1 MDKEKIM
8 KAQDLMEIVKGF
20 EEMSEL
26 IKTGEMNISE
36 LEEILLGM
44 ETDIDL
50 IINET
55 LMIMEKENPTAQE
68 KMMKM
73 AIESKTKE
81 ENKDFDYEE
90 HKKLTLTIL
99 EMTNDIDVNDI
110 KKPLLLPFVENT
122 FKKSDK
128 VLRILMPDMAKAV
141 RKAIKKFHKIKVE

>member
-1 MDKEKIM
+1 M

-141 RKAIKKFHKIKVE
+141 RKAIKKFHKIKGE

>member
-1 MDKEKIM
+1 M

-26 IKTGEMNISE
+26 IKTGEMDISE
-36 LEEILLGM
+36 LEEILSDM

-55 LMIMEKENPTAQE
+55 LMIMEKENLTAQE
-68 KMMKM
+68 EMMKM
-73 AIESKTKE
+73 AIESKIKE
-81 ENKDFDYEE
+81 ENKDFDYKT

-110 KKPLLLPFVENT
+110 KKPLLLPFVENI

-128 VLRILMPDMAKAV
+128 LLRILMPDMGKAV
-141 RKAIKKFHKIKVE
+141 RKAIKKFHKIKGE

>member
-141 RKAIKKFHKIKVE
+141 RKAIKKFHKIKGE